1 MDKLVT
7 SRFAPSPTGPLHL
20 GHALSAVLAHD
31 RAREAGGRFL
41 LRIED
46 TDTGRCR
53 AEFVDG
59 IFADLTWL
67 GLRWDA
73 VAVQSERLALYDAA
87 LERLKAMGVAYPC
100 FCTRGEIAREVA
112 ASVSAPHGPDGPLYP
127 GTCRGAE
134 DASARLAAGEP
145 HSWRLD
151 AGQAA
156 AMVGPLTFVEEGAGD
171 VAVEPELLG
180 DLVLKGRDR
189 PASYHLAA
197 VVDDAAQGVT
207 HVVRGRDILPSTH
220 PQRLIQ
226 ALLEIAPPIYR
237 HHALVGDAD
246 GRRLAKRHGAPT
258 LAAWRK
264 AGEDGRALADR
275 LRTGELP
282 AGFSWATP

>member
-31 RAREAGGRFL
+31 RARQAAGQFL

-59 IFADLTWL
+59 IFADLAWL
-67 GLRWDA
+67 GLSWDA
-73 VAVQSERLALYDAA
+73 VVVQSERLALYDAA
-87 LERLKAMGVAYPC
+87 LGRLQAMGVAYPC
-100 FCTRGEIAREVA
+100 FCTRGAIAREVA
-112 ASVSAPHGPDGPLYP
+112 ASLSAPHGPDGPLYP
-127 GTCRGAE
+127 GTCRGA
-134 DASARLAAGEP
+134 DAGARLAAGEA

-151 AGQAA
+151 AGKAA
-156 AMVGPLTFVEEGAGD
+156 AIAGPLFFEEEGVGT
-171 VAVEPELLG
+171 VMVEPHLLG

-197 VVDDAAQGVT
+197 VVDDAAQAVS

-220 PQRLIQ
+220 PQRLMQ
-226 ALLEIAPPIYR
+226 ALLGIQPPVYR
-237 HHALVGDAD
+237 HHALIGDGE

-258 LAAWRK
+258 LAAWRE
-264 AGEDGRALADR
+264 AGMDGRALADR
-275 LRTGELP
+275 LRRGELP
-282 AGFSWATP
+282 ASFSWAAS

>member
-1 MDKLVT
+1 MDRLVT

-31 RAREAGGRFL
+31 RTRGAGGRFL

-53 AEFVDG
+53 PEHVEG
-59 IFADLTWL
+59 IFADLGWL
-67 GLRWDA
+67 GLGWDG

-87 LERLKAMGVAYPC
+87 LETLKAMGMAYPC
-100 FCTRGEIAREVA
+100 FCTRAEIAREVA
-112 ASVSAPHGPDGPLYP
+112 ASVAAPHGPDGPLYP
-127 GTCRGAE
+127 GTCRGAA
-134 DASARLAAGEP
+134 DAGARLAAGEP

-151 AGQAA
+151 AAKAA
-156 AMVGPLTFVEEGAGD
+156 ALAGPLGFQEEGVGT
-171 VAVEPELLG
+171 VAVDPGLLG

-197 VVDDAAQGVT
+197 VVDDAAQDVT

-226 ALLEIAPPIYR
+226 ALLGISPPVYR

-246 GRRLAKRHGAPT
+246 GVRLAKRHGAPT
-258 LAAWRK
+258 LAAWRE
-264 AGEDGRALADR
+264 AGEDGRALADQLRAGR
-275 LRTGELP
+275 LPT
-282 AGFSWATP
+282 GFSWSSA

>member
-31 RAREAGGRFL
+31 RARQAGGRFL

-53 AEFVDG
+53 AEFVEG
-59 IFADLTWL
+59 IVADLAWL
-67 GLRWDA
+67 GLSWEA
-73 VAVQSERLALYDAA
+73 VVVQSERLALYDAA
-87 LERLKAMGVAYPC
+87 LGRLQAMGVAYPC
-100 FCTRGEIAREVA
+100 FCTRGAIAREVA
-112 ASVSAPHGPDGPLYP
+112 ASLSAPHGPDGPLYP

-134 DASARLAAGEP
+134 AGARLAAGEA

-151 AGQAA
+151 AGKAA
-156 AMVGPLTFVEEGAGD
+156 AIAGPLFFEEEGVGI
-171 VAVEPELLG
+171 VAVEPHLLG

-197 VVDDAAQGVT
+197 VVDDAAQAVS

-220 PQRLIQ
+220 PQRLMQ
-226 ALLEIAPPIYR
+226 ALLGIRPPVYR
-237 HHALVGDAD
+237 HHALIGDAE

-258 LAAWRK
+258 LAAWRE
-264 AGEDGRALADR
+264 AGLDGRALADR
-275 LRTGELP
+275 LRRGELP
-282 AGFSWATP
+282 AGFSWAAS

>member
-31 RAREAGGRFL
+31 RAREEGGRFL
-41 LRIED
+41 IRIED
-46 TDTGRCR
+46 TDVGRCR
-53 AEFVDG
+53 PEFVDG
-59 IFADLTWL
+59 IFADLAWL
-67 GLRWDA
+67 GLAWDG
-73 VAVQSERLALYDAA
+73 VSVQSERLILYDEA
-87 LERLKAMGVAYPC
+87 LERLRALHVAYPC

-112 ASVSAPHGPDGPLYP
+112 ASLAAPHGPDGPLYP

-134 DASARLAAGEP
+134 TGARLAAGEP

-151 AGQAA
+151 AAKAA
-156 AMVGPLTFVEEGAGD
+156 ALVGSLSFEEEGVGAVP
-171 VAVEPELLG
+171 VAPQLLG

-207 HVVRGRDILPSTH
+207 HIVRGRDILPSTH

-226 ALLEIAPPIYR
+226 ALLGITPPVYR
-237 HHALVGDAD
+237 HHALVGDAQ
-246 GRRLAKRHGAPT
+246 GTRLAKRHGAPT
-258 LAAWRK
+258 LAAWRE
-264 AGEDGRALADR
+264 AGEDGRALANR
-275 LRTGELP
+275 LRGGRLP
-282 AGFSWATP
+282 TGFSWASA

>member
-31 RAREAGGRFL
+31 RARAAGGRFL

-59 IFADLTWL
+59 IFADLAWL
-67 GLRWDA
+67 GLGWDE
-73 VAVQSERLALYDAA
+73 VVVQSERLGLYDAA

-112 ASVSAPHGPDGPLYP
+112 ASLSAPHGPDGPLYP
-127 GTCRGAE
+127 GTCRGA
-134 DASARLAAGEP
+134 DAGARLAAGEA

-151 AGQAA
+151 AGRAA
-156 AMVGPLTFVEEGAGD
+156 ALAGPLTFAEEGVGD
-171 VAVEPELLG
+171 VAVEPALLG

-197 VVDDAAQGVT
+197 VVDDAAQGVS

-226 ALLEIAPPIYR
+226 ALLGIAPPVYR

-246 GRRLAKRHGAPT
+246 GKRLAKRHGAPT
-258 LAAWRK
+258 LAAWRV
-264 AGEDGRALADR
+264 AGKDGHALANY
-275 LRTGELP
+275 LRDGDLP
-282 AGFSWATP
+282 AGFSWATS